1 MIKAKVFKNYV
12 TTTLL
17 IPFSDGDVVA
27 YLNDHA
33 NILKTDYLADG
44 TQLTV
49 ELNAVDAQRYEK
61 YVVTPA

>member
-1 MIKAKVFKNYV
+1 MV
-12 TTTLL
+12 
-17 IPFSDGDVVA
+17 VVA

-49 ELNAVDAQRYEK
+49 ELNTVDAQRYEK
-61 YVVTPA
+61 PWYS